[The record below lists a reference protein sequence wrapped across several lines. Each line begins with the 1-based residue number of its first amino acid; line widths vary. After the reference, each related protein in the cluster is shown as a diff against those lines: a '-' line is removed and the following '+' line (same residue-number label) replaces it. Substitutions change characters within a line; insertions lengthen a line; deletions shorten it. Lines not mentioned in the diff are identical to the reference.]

1 MRKILSGLFF
11 RLIKGFEIWAIIA
24 LLIWASVAIDKILF
38 ATSDI
43 SAFRNESM
51 NTVYDGNGKESPEL
65 LVQERFEHSGMSAYD
80 LRFSPKAEAVRS
92 RTAAAAMCRAKTAG
106 I

>member
-51 NTVYDGNGKESPEL
+51 NTVPLSLAAVL
-65 LVQERFEHSGMSAYD
+65 LSLA
-80 LRFSPKAEAVRS
+80 P
-92 RTAAAAMCRAKTAG
+92 